1 MPLTRVA
8 LLLLGVGFWTGAVLA
23 QEVEVRKVKEPW
35 EWTTEERLEAR
46 YDPQGINQ
54 RNLRATEEWGATPK
68 TLQDEASR
76 MIRVDGEWNPELFL
90 PWELFQHLVGSGYL
104 GPQEFLEPWR
114 EVRMDRARHLPLGER
129 FWQRLET
136 AIGPYLALARA
147 ERQGLETPRGL
158 ADSTDDA
165 DAEVASQLLCEA
177 RADALEAARQEF
189 GAQTFDRF
197 LYEAVA
203 PGVGIGHSVDRG
215 PWILEYVGRGCR

>member
-1 MPLTRVA
+1 MLVARVA
-8 LLLLGVGFWTGAVLA
+8 LLLLGTGFWAGAVLA
-23 QEVEVRKVKEPW
+23 QDPEVRKVKEPW

-46 YDPQGINQ
+46 YDPQGISQ
-54 RNLRATEEWGATPK
+54 RNLRAMEEWGQTPEK
-68 TLQDEASR
+68 LHGETSR
-76 MIRVDGEWNPELFL
+76 MIRIDGEWNPELFL

-104 GPQEFLEPWR
+104 DPQEFRQPWR
-114 EVRMDRARHLPLGER
+114 EVRMDRAQHLPLGER

-136 AIGPYLALARA
+136 AVGPYLALVRA
-147 ERQGLETPRGL
+147 ERQGFETPRRL
-158 ADSTDDA
+158 ADSTAEA

-189 GAQTFDRF
+189 GGQTFDRF

-203 PGVGIGHSVDRG
+203 PGVGIGHSADRG